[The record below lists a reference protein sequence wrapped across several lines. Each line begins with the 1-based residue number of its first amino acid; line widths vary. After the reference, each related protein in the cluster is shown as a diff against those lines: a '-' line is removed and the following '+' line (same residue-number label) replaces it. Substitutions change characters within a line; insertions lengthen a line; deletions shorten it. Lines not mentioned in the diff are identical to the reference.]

1 MAEPQ
6 RASSLTVGSSRSHR
20 LPKLRPPRPAGY
32 AAALQVPLDATQD
45 LSPSARRTERA
56 GPPASVGPAVLDP
69 QAEVRSDARA
79 QRPALPLRTP
89 GEWTLIAVLLGGL
102 ALNAVALVTSGALSG
117 SDRLLGSAVFLGG
130 VALLVLIEI
139 CRRTDCGSR

>member
-6 RASSLTVGSSRSHR
+6 RASSLPDALARSRGA
-20 LPKLRPPRPAGY
+20 PKLRRPPPV
-32 AAALQVPLDATQD
+32 LPLPLDATQD

-139 CRRTDCGSR
+139 CRRTNCGSR